1 MVYLYFA
8 NPINNHIILMLL
20 NKTVILFAT
29 VFCLIGIGHVQEGG
43 VHILGTI
50 LLKQTNKQKT
60 GLIFKK
66 TFYLN
71 GCVSP

>member
-1 MVYLYFA
+1 M
-8 NPINNHIILMLL
+8 ILILL

-29 VFCLIGIGHVQEGG
+29 VFCMIGVGFHMQEEGVQIVG
-43 VHILGTI
+43 II

-66 TFYLN
+66 AFYLN
-71 GCVSP
+71 GCVL

>member
-1 MVYLYFA
+1 
-8 NPINNHIILMLL
+8 MLL

-29 VFCLIGIGHVQEGG
+29 VFCLIGIGLHVQEGG

-71 GCVSP
+71 GCVSPGELALCYLEATEFF